1 MSNIRYAKQRLII
14 NSWHCN
20 YLITAKVLKISAR
33 ITFKSPTH
41 FTLYWLLN
49 LLLQLKESVNEHLF
63 PDKIILWRKMAKIWL
78 KIWLKVKENGTKKI
92 KLAKMVAKE
101 KEILVRTLKN
111 WLDFGGLDLIFKVT
125 AVEKLKIYGRGTSVF
140 SENTVTSV
148 ILSWD
153 HAVIAHLAE
162 FKIPLFI
169 FCISVWAGFELIG
182 W

>member
-1 MSNIRYAKQRLII
+1 
-14 NSWHCN
+14 
-20 YLITAKVLKISAR
+20 
-33 ITFKSPTH
+33 
-41 FTLYWLLN
+41 
-49 LLLQLKESVNEHLF
+49 
-63 PDKIILWRKMAKIWL
+63 
-78 KIWLKVKENGTKKI
+78 
-92 KLAKMVAKE
+92 MVAKE

-125 AVEKLKIYGRGTSVF
+125 AVEKLKIYGRGTSFF

-162 FKIPLFI
+162 FRIPLFI